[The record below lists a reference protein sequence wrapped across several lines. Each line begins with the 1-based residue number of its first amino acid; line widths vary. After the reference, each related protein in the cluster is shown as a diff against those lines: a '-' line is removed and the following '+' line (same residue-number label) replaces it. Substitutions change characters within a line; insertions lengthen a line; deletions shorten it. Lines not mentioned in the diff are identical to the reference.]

1 MADAAPDRRELNQ
14 FRDYLGRLARAGL
27 DPRLQA
33 KLDPSDLVQQ
43 TLLEAHRD
51 LPAFHG
57 STPEELRA
65 WLRRILAH
73 NLANALRDFRRD
85 CRNVGR
91 EQSLEALAASSSVR
105 VEAWLAAEGSAP
117 ADALERQE
125 RAARLGA
132 ALATL
137 PEGQREI
144 VVLRHLH
151 GWSLADIAG
160 QVGKSPSAVASLLH
174 RGLKLLREQLQEWE

>member
-1 MADAAPDRRELNQ
+1 MTDPTPAGQDLTEY
-14 FRDYLGRLARAGL
+14 RDYLRRLAHAGL

-43 TLLEAHRD
+43 TLLEAYRD
-51 LPAFHG
+51 RPAFQG
-57 STPEELRA
+57 NSPEELRA

-73 NLANALRDFRRD
+73 NLANALRDFRRA
-85 CRNVGR
+85 CRDVGR

-105 VEAWLAAEGSAP
+105 VDAWLAAEGSAP
-117 ADALERQE
+117 ADALDRQE
-125 RAARLGA
+125 MAVRVAA

-151 GWSLADIAG
+151 GWSLSDIAG
-160 QVGKSPSAVASLLH
+160 HVGKTASAVASLLH
-174 RGLKLLREQLQEWE
+174 RGLRVLRERLQEGE